1 MSLTILYISI
11 IFSIICF
18 YITCKDFKVLLLYIK
33 LPNQKV
39 NYLKDVIS
47 QENGDYEL
55 KDHTFEVLLSSSGY
69 ENKVQTQRG
78 MEEKLSSTF
87 RV

>member
-1 MSLTILYISI
+1 M
-11 IFSIICF
+11 
-18 YITCKDFKVLLLYIK
+18 KVLLLYIK
-33 LPNQKV
+33 LPNQGA
-39 NYLKDVIS
+39 NYLKDSIS

-78 MEEKLSSTF
+78 MEEKILAVRSEYNWETSDF
-87 RV
+87 QPQ

>member
-1 MSLTILYISI
+1 M
-11 IFSIICF
+11 
-18 YITCKDFKVLLLYIK
+18 
-33 LPNQKV
+33 V
-39 NYLKDVIS
+39 NSLKDIIS

-55 KDHTFEVLLSSSGY
+55 KDHTFEVFLSSSGY

-78 MEEKLSSTF
+78 MEENLSSTF